1 MEWKLAYAPHAACR
15 DIDLRTAAD
24 VERSGFPILSATVP
38 GCIETELMKIGELPD
53 LYFSDN
59 TLLAQKLEN
68 LHLWYYTTVDL
79 DDARATVRFGGIDTV
94 ADLFVNG
101 AYVRSSENMFV
112 PCDLHG
118 CFVQGKNEIVVHVK
132 PICIE
137 ARKIVTPAA
146 SRAQPHCYPALVY
159 RKAAHM
165 FGWDIMPRIVSAGL
179 WKPVEILPYR
189 ADRIEEVYLSTAR
202 ADLTHARLSLYY
214 AVGIGGDFA
223 QEYTLT
229 VSGRCGES
237 AFSKTARLYHT
248 CGHIGIELP
257 NPKLWWPKNAGDQ
270 NLYDV
275 TVTLAYRGETRDE
288 YSFRA
293 GVRTIRLDRTD
304 TTDRDG
310 NGKFCFEVNGR
321 EIFALGTNWVSLDAL
336 HCNDEKRLD
345 RALALLDD
353 VGCNMVRCWGGNLY
367 ESDRF
372 YDFCDEHGILVWQDF
387 AFACELPPQNERLF
401 AQIKE
406 EAEYQIKRLRNH
418 PALALWAGDNECD
431 DAWAYV
437 GRDPNDNLLT
447 REVLRRAV
455 GEHDYTRSYL
465 PSSPYR
471 SPAATGEP
479 DRMPEKHLWGPRD
492 YFKGDFYKNTFCH
505 FASETGY
512 HGFNSPTSL
521 RRFLKDPETIF
532 RAPGIPTDEYLVHA
546 SSMSTDMAEEYSYR
560 IGLAVNQVVTLFGR
574 VEENHAD
581 FVRQS
586 QISQAEAV
594 KYFIEKFRIAKPVRS
609 GILWWNLIDGWPQVS
624 DAVVDYYG
632 VKKLAYSFIRR
643 SQNPVCLMF
652 DEPEDGKIRLFG
664 VNDLPDEKSVAYTV
678 TNVTD
683 GKVVL
688 TGTAVLPTDR
698 SVEIASLPIEEGEQ
712 KFYLIEWQRDGKT
725 ARNHYFTNLLRINY
739 RDYLSALAACGLDEF
754 EGF

>member
-15 DIDLRTAAD
+15 NIDLRTAAD

-68 LHLWYYTTVDL
+68 LHLWYCTTVDL

-101 AYVRSSENMFV
+101 EYVRSSENMFV
-112 PCDLHG
+112 PCDLRG
-118 CFVQGKNEIVVHVK
+118 CFVQGKNEIVVHIK

-137 ARKIVTPAA
+137 ARKIITPAA

-237 AFSKTARLYHT
+237 AFSETRKLYHT

-321 EIFALGTNWVSLDAL
+321 EIFALGTNWVPLDAL

-353 VGCNMVRCWGGNLY
+353 IGCNMVRCWGGNLY

-401 AQIKE
+401 AQIGE

-431 DAWAYV
+431 DAWAYE

-521 RRFLKDPETIF
+521 RRFLKDPETVF

-546 SSMSTDMAEEYSYR
+546 SSMSTDMGEEYSYR
-560 IGLAVNQVVTLFGR
+560 IGLAVNQVITLFGR
-574 VEENHAD
+574 VEETHAD

-652 DEPEDGKIRLFG
+652 DEPECGKIRLFG

-688 TGTAVLPTDR
+688 TGTAVVPTDR
-698 SVEIASLPIEEGEQ
+698 SVEIASLPIEKDEQ
-712 KFYLIEWQRDGKT
+712 KFYLIEWQRGGKP